1 MNAKKCAHSTLYV
14 SRLFA
19 PYLTLKKKNTD
30 AIISDSLS
38 RHLGTPKSSD
48 AATSLAH
55 IVPDPMCYVTNQL
68 TKVGES
74 AQFLQEFEPF
84 SSQK

>member
-48 AATSLAH
+48 VH
-55 IVPDPMCYVTNQL
+55 IGPDPMCYVTNQL

-84 SSQK
+84 SSKK